1 MWVYSISIENPQVTP
16 LQLSNEERPSVIIS
30 SITSRTQSATYSI
43 ENEVVKLKEPD
54 LSGLDDGIPVTVG
67 APLDDGDSDIIA
79 LGTVDGNTFGIM
91 LMLGASDGKLD
102 TVSLGP
108 SLGSLE
114 LVGPVLKEGNAVGC
128 DVGIPVMLGLLLVL
142 GIELGISEALLV
154 GNTVKVGMELGL
166 LLGCREYTSSNK
178 YSSTDT
184 HTSCTSLD
192 PSSNVNV
199 SSSSNVITLSSVQLL
214 SPFTVQVAFQNV

>member
-1 MWVYSISIENPQVTP
+1 
-16 LQLSNEERPSVIIS
+16 
-30 SITSRTQSATYSI
+30 
-43 ENEVVKLKEPD
+43 
-54 LSGLDDGIPVTVG
+54 
-67 APLDDGDSDIIA
+67 
-79 LGTVDGNTFGIM
+79 
-91 LMLGASDGKLD
+91 
-102 TVSLGP
+102 
-108 SLGSLE
+108 
-114 LVGPVLKEGNAVGC
+114 
-128 DVGIPVMLGLLLVL
+128 MLGLLLVL

-199 SSSSNVITLSSVQLL
+199 SSSSNVITLSSVQL
-214 SPFTVQVAFQNV
+214 SSVTVQVAFQNV